1 MFPHIGSLGGLE
13 VLNGRSDVI
22 QEVSCAHI
30 GGRFSG
36 QAAVHT
42 TFGESHASW
51 DIGAWKK
58 NKIDFEIRIKNIDDH
73 IFLGST
79 QKFEH

>member
-51 DIGAWKK
+51 DIGA
-58 NKIDFEIRIKNIDDH
+58 
-73 IFLGST
+73 
-79 QKFEH
+79 